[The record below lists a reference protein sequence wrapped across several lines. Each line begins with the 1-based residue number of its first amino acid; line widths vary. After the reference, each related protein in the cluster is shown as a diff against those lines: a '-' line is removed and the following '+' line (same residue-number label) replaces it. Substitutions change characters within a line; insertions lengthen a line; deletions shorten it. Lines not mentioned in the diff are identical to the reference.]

1 MKTIEISGI
10 IGWDVY
16 ADDIRRQ
23 FNEAKNEEIDLRVS
37 SPGGS
42 VWEAVGIFNAIREHT
57 KPVTAIIMDIAASSA
72 AYIINA
78 ADKIK
83 VFDNS
88 VFMIHNPWSIAIGD
102 YRDFLKDSEWLEGH
116 TEILSKGFSQKT
128 GKSLSNIRELMD
140 EETWLFGEKIVEEG
154 FGDEVLKAETEDD
167 TPENVLVAY
176 AQTRVKNCFAQ
187 MQKDEKK
194 VMEYHQQIMNSI
206 PIQQQTKKPVIQEK
220 KTMNLEEFKK
230 DHLDLFNA
238 IVSDAT
244 TKERKRVQAHLN
256 FLKISCAKDHA
267 IEAIEKGS
275 AFDEVEMSFYQTES
289 MKARDLQNR
298 ADDNPLADTT
308 PPKPNGDISD
318 EEKKKS
324 LFDEAM
330 KFSTIKAKK

>member
-1 MKTIEISGI
+1 MKTIEISGV

-42 VWEAVGIFNAIREHT
+42 VWEALGIFNAIREHT
-57 KPVTAIIMDIAASSA
+57 KTVTATISDIAASAA
-72 AYIINA
+72 AYIVSA
-78 ADKIK
+78 ADNIK

-88 VFMIHNPWSIAIGD
+88 VFMIHNPWSFALGD
-102 YRDFLKDSEWLEGH
+102 YRDFAKESEFLDDVAAI
-116 TEILSKGFSQKT
+116 TAKGFVQKT
-128 GKSLSNIRELMD
+128 GKSLSKIRDLMD

-154 FGDEVLKAETEDD
+154 FADTILPAETEDD
-167 TPENVLVAY
+167 TPENVMIAY

-187 MQKDEKK
+187 MQKDETKTA
-194 VMEYHQQIMNSI
+194 EYHQQIMNL
-206 PIQQQTKKPVIQEK
+206 IQQPKTIKPVIQEK

-244 TKERKRVQAHLN
+244 IKERKRVQAHLN

-275 AFDEVEMSFYQTES
+275 VFDEVEMSFYQTES
-289 MKARDLQNR
+289 MKARDLEDR
-298 ADDNPLADTT
+298 SDDNTADDTT
-308 PPKPNGDISD
+308 PPPPNDDISD
-318 EEKKKS
+318 DEKKKN
-324 LFDEAM
+324 LFNEAM
-330 KFSTIKAKK
+330 KYSTVKAKK